1 MNKSV
6 LFAAAVCAAL
16 SGSCKAKAE
25 TAGDAKL
32 DSDSSY
38 AMGMYLAYFIGQ
50 SFPETTYD
58 YKALVDGFRAMN
70 EAGDTKFPLEDAM
83 EKLNAAFEAA
93 SARQKEAAQAQS
105 AENKEKGQAFLDEN
119 GAKPGVVTTESGLQ
133 YEVITQ
139 GTGAKPA
146 ASDTVEVNYEGALL
160 DGTVFD
166 SSYERGQPASFP
178 LSGVIRGWT
187 EGLQLMSVGSTYRF
201 FIPSD
206 LAYGDQGNQSIPPGS
221 TLIFKVELLS
231 IVK

>member
-1 MNKSV
+1 MKKTV
-6 LFAAAVCAAL
+6 FFTAALLAAL

-25 TAGDAKL
+25 ADSGSKL

-38 AMGMYLAYFIGQ
+38 AMGMYLAYMITQ

-58 YKALVDGFRAMN
+58 YKALADGFKAMN
-70 EAGDTKFPLEDAM
+70 EAGETRFTLDDAM

-93 SARQKEAAQAQS
+93 SARQNEATQAQS

-133 YEVITQ
+133 YEVISE
-139 GTGAKPA
+139 GTGPRPA
-146 ASDTVEVNYEGALL
+146 ASDMVEVNYEGALL